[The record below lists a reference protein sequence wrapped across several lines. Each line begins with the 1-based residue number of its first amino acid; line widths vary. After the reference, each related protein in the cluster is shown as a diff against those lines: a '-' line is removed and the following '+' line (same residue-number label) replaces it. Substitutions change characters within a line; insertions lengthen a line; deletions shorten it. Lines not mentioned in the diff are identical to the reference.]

1 MIFLQDVHGPM
12 ENGHINSG
20 YHSPGGFLTLIFL
33 FNSHNRP
40 TQSSEIVPISRD
52 KVFEARRGGHT
63 VEI

>member
-1 MIFLQDVHGPM
+1 M

-40 TQSSEIVPISRD
+40 TQSSEIVPIFRD
-52 KVFEARRGGHT
+52 EVVEAQRGGHT